1 MSRMLKCVVVVLA
14 LCAIASPVWG
24 QLDRGTI
31 TGIITDSTGGVVPGV
46 SVAAQSLDT
55 GLKTEAV
62 TNDVGAYTLS
72 NLPIGRYK
80 LSYSLTGF
88 KTIERSEVT
97 VGVAQS
103 IRLDVTMEIG
113 EVSETVTVASNA
125 ELLNRD
131 NALVATTIQANVITD
146 LPLSFSGGRSIENF
160 AYKLTPAVEGD
171 NWTSYIAGGPAF
183 SKEVLIDG
191 ISATAQI
198 QGHIGESSPS
208 MESIQ
213 EFKVQTSGMSAEY
226 GHSSGGVF
234 NFSLK
239 SGTNDPHGTAF
250 YYARNEAFNANT
262 WMNNW
267 MSARDG
273 KEYKRARDRQNV
285 AGGSFGGPLVI
296 PHIYDGENKT
306 FLFGTFEHYQQQRL
320 LLGGMNVTVPLPE
333 FLNGDF
339 SRLLTTTQ
347 VGTDAL
353 GRPIYGGQIYDPAT
367 LRKVDGKWVSDPFVG
382 NIIPANRVSPVSSK
396 ILDIFRKQYQP
407 MIPGQL
413 TNNSA
418 RTLYNDPWF
427 HQTQLTIKGDHV
439 VNQSNR
445 LSGSLIWTQRPRI
458 LVDQGGV
465 WDPNDSTNTG
475 GPFSRS
481 RKQEVTSRSLRL
493 ADNHTF
499 SPTLINNVSVAY
511 NRYRNPSLST
521 HSEEGWGQTL
531 GFGQSTPAGHFPDV
545 QFGSAVNGVGTERIG
560 YGASGFYVSNTYIIN
575 DTLAWIKGRHSF
587 KFGAEV
593 WRQQINSHAG
603 IETLSFNFNRITTGI
618 PGASLDDKIGFG
630 FASFFLGQVDGSS
643 KNVPFDLYGRR
654 NYIAFFAQD
663 DFKVTTRLTVNL
675 GLRWE
680 QTQPLYEKYGHWANF
695 TPDVMNSTYKVAGA
709 LEFPVNPTDSFE
721 VNKDWKEF
729 GPRLGVAYQMSDKLV
744 LRGGYGMF
752 YTPTGIQYWSGVPY
766 GFAPGFRG
774 TNNRVS
780 TGNVPLYQWDQGFG
794 ENYKAANKDP
804 NTLIW
809 GMVAIDPDSLKMGY
823 THQYNASA
831 QYSFGTDMM
840 IEATFMGTQGRRL
853 HNGSLRRNQPTREA
867 YENPALKPTEW
878 IWDDATAKAA
888 GLPGL
893 PFPGFN
899 YYAGGAL
906 QPYPHL
912 GQTTYGP
919 LFYVGS
925 PLGQSG
931 YRSLQLAVTRRMS
944 ASWATQF
951 SYNYSRAVGNGNT
964 NFDETWDQ
972 NASIQDMYNLEEDAN
987 TVINFDQT
995 HILKGQFTFE
1005 MPFGMGR
1012 KFLSSSPK
1020 VVDVILGGWNVST
1033 IFRYNTGSP
1042 MGISP
1047 NVWYPG
1053 WEGSVYANWDPSV
1066 DLSST
1071 FDKKNFNPGK
1081 QNDPNNKYF
1090 DTKAFS
1096 SPDPKTHKLGN
1107 GRRLYEDLRGFGAMN
1122 EDIGLLKYVSFTE
1135 ATKLQIR
1142 AEFINAFNRHNYSNP
1157 GTGLSNSNTFANVT
1171 SIGNLAPRVV
1181 QLGLRLEF

>member
-1 MSRMLKCVVVVLA
+1 MLKCAVVLLA
-14 LCAIASPVWG
+14 LCAIASPILG
-24 QLDRGTI
+24 QVDRGTI
-31 TGIITDSTGGVVPGV
+31 TGTITDPTGGVVPGV
-46 SVAAQSLDT
+46 SVAALSLDT
-55 GLKTEAV
+55 GVKTEAI
-62 TNDVGAYTLS
+62 TNDVGSYTLT
-72 NLPIGRYK
+72 NLSTGRYK

-97 VGVAQS
+97 VSVAQT
-103 IRLDVTMEIG
+103 IRLDVRMEIG
-113 EVSETVTVASNA
+113 EVSETLTVASNA

-131 NALVATTIQANVITD
+131 NALVATTIHSDVITD

-183 SKEVLIDG
+183 SKEILIDG
-191 ISATAQI
+191 ISGTAQI

-208 MESIQ
+208 MEAIE
-213 EFKVQTSGMSAEY
+213 EFTVQTSGMSAEY
-226 GHSSGGVF
+226 GHTSGGVF

-239 SGTNDPHGTAF
+239 SGSNTPHGSAF
-250 YYARNEAFNANT
+250 YYARNEALNANT

-267 MSARDG
+267 KSASEG
-273 KEYKRARDRQNV
+273 KDYKRARDRQSV
-285 AGGSFGGPLVI
+285 AGGSIGGPVVI
-296 PHIYDGENKT
+296 PGLYNGENKT
-306 FLFGTFEHYQQQRL
+306 FIFGAFEHYQQQRL
-320 LLGGMNVTVPLPE
+320 LLGAMNVTVPIPE

-339 SRLLTTTQ
+339 SKLLTTTQ
-347 VGTDAL
+347 VGTDQL
-353 GRPIYGGQIYDPAT
+353 GRPVFGGQIFDPAT
-367 LRKVDGKWVSDPFVG
+367 LRQVDGKWVSDPFPG
-382 NIIPANRVSPVSSK
+382 NIIPASRVSAVSSK
-396 ILDIFRKQYQP
+396 ILDVFKKQYQP

-427 HQTQLTIKGDHV
+427 HQTQLTVKGDHLLTD
-439 VNQSNR
+439 NNR
-445 LSGSLIWTQRPRI
+445 LSGSVIWTQRPRI

-481 RKQEVTSRSLRL
+481 RKQEVTSRSLRV

-499 SPTLINNVSVAY
+499 RPNLINNLSAAF

-531 GFGQSTPAGHFPDV
+531 GFGNNTSAGHFPDV

-560 YGASGFYVSNTYIIN
+560 YSASGYYVSNTYIVN
-575 DTLAWIKGRHSF
+575 DTLSWINGRHSF
-587 KFGAEV
+587 KFGAEH

-603 IETLSFNFNRITTGI
+603 IDTLGFNFDRKTTGI
-618 PGASLDDKIGFG
+618 PGASFADKVGFG
-630 FASFFLGQVDGSS
+630 FASFYLGQIDSSS
-643 KNVPFDLYGRR
+643 KAVPFDLYGRR
-654 NYIAFFAQD
+654 NYIAFFVQD
-663 DFKVTTRLTVNL
+663 DLKATSRLTLNL

-680 QTQPLYEKYGHWANF
+680 QTQPFYEKYGQWANF
-695 TPDVMNSTYKVAGA
+695 TSAVTNTTYKVPGA
-709 LEFPVNPTDSFE
+709 LEFPTEPSDSFE

-744 LRGGYGMF
+744 LRGGYGIF
-752 YTPTGIQYWSGVPY
+752 YTPTGINYWSGTPY
-766 GFAPGFRG
+766 GFAPGFKG

-780 TGNVPLYQWDQGFG
+780 TGNVPLYKWDQGYS
-794 ENYKAANKDP
+794 ENFVAPNKDP

-809 GMVAIDPDSLKMGY
+809 GMVTIDPDSLMMGY
-823 THQYNASA
+823 THQYNASV

-840 IEATFMGTQGRRL
+840 LEATFMGTQGRRL
-853 HNGSLRRNQPTREA
+853 HNGSLKRNQPTRQA
-867 YENPALKPTEW
+867 YENPALKPTDW
-878 IWDDATAKAA
+878 IWDDASAKAA
-888 GLPGL
+888 GLSGL

-899 YYAGGAL
+899 YYAGGGL
-906 QPYPHL
+906 QPFPHL
-912 GQTTYGP
+912 GQTTWGP
-919 LFYVGS
+919 LYYVGS

-931 YRSLQLAVTRRMS
+931 YRSLQFMMTRRMS

-951 SYNYSRAVGNGNT
+951 SYNYSRSVGNGNT

-972 NASIQDMYNLEEDAN
+972 NANIQDMYNLEEDAG

-1012 KFLSSSPK
+1012 KYLSNAPR
-1020 VVDVILGGWNVST
+1020 VVDAILGGWNVST
-1033 IFRYNTGSP
+1033 IFRYNTGTP

-1053 WEGSVYANWDPSV
+1053 WEGSVYADWNQGV
-1066 DLSST
+1066 DLGSK
-1071 FDKKNFNPGK
+1071 FDKKNFNPAK
-1081 QNDPNNKYF
+1081 QNDPNNVYF
-1090 DTKAFS
+1090 DKTAFS
-1096 SPDPKTHKLGN
+1096 NPTNHKLGN
-1107 GRRLYEDLRGFGAMN
+1107 GKRLYEELRGFGGMN
-1122 EDIGLLKYVSFTE
+1122 EDFGLLKYVSFSE
-1135 ATKLQIR
+1135 AAKLQIR

-1157 GTGLSNSNTFANVT
+1157 GTGLSNSSTFGNVT
-1171 SIGNLAPRVV
+1171 SIGGMAPRVI
-1181 QLGLRLEF
+1181 QFGLRLEF